1 MPGFP
6 VPGSPA
12 PRTARSPRTS
22 RFPRTLRPSCRAP
35 RPAARG
41 AALAALVA
49 VTMALG
55 GCMSIADD
63 PERPDKHR
71 GSHQK
76 GDAAD
81 TGGAVVRS
89 DGRGRA
95 YEDSDRDKKDGKGKK
110 GEKRKDG
117 EDRSASASATDPEA
131 DPSAPP
137 GKHGAPHH
145 GPAPTAPPQPGGA
158 TPSDAPPAPRPTS
171 PPPSAPDPKPTD
183 AEPPTAP
190 ASPSAQPAG

>member
-1 MPGFP
+1 M
-6 VPGSPA
+6 
-12 PRTARSPRTS
+12 
-22 RFPRTLRPSCRAP
+22 
-35 RPAARG
+35 
-41 AALAALVA
+41 A

-76 GDAAD
+76 GEAAD

-89 DGRGRA
+89 DSRGRVHD
-95 YEDSDRDKKDGKGKK
+95 DSGRDKKDGKGKK

-117 EDRSASASATDPEA
+117 EDRSASASAADPETE
-131 DPSAPP
+131 PSAPP

-145 GPAPTAPPQPGGA
+145 GPDPSAPPQPGGA